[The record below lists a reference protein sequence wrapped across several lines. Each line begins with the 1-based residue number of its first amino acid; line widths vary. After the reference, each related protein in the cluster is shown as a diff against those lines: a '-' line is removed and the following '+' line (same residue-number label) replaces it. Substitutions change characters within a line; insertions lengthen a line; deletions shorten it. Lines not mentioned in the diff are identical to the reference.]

1 MSLIF
6 KPIIPSFRLSNASD
20 LACAS
25 LFPSLLMRHMNSIY
39 FLAALFF
46 SPLFSVSSQVLGCT
60 YSIFHLHAS
69 SCMMKHLPVVL
80 KLLAVPVFAPEH
92 ITDGSVI
99 ADNDS
104 LIYSW

>member
-1 MSLIF
+1 
-6 KPIIPSFRLSNASD
+6 
-20 LACAS
+20 
-25 LFPSLLMRHMNSIY
+25 
-39 FLAALFF
+39 
-46 SPLFSVSSQVLGCT
+46 
-60 YSIFHLHAS
+60 
-69 SCMMKHLPVVL
+69 MMKHLPVVP